1 MSAAPADLTNIPRL
15 KVSPRAKAKAPAY
28 NPAKEYTFRYA
39 AAAHKEQPHV
49 VKFSGGRSSGM
60 MLFTLLENKILNPER
75 GDVIVFNNTS
85 AEHPATY
92 DFVRR
97 CQRLAEQK
105 YGMPFFWTEFQTYED
120 AVSGEW
126 ARLPSYRLV
135 LPTEYSEKN
144 PDGYHCRG
152 EVFEELLSWQRFLPT
167 KFQRICTV
175 QMKIAVTREFLS
187 EWFGMKPSIKRFGHY
202 YTRGMIEDHSVIR
215 THRKNRGATPDEV
228 LLEKAA
234 FVRARPWIRPEQN
247 YADFSKPAK
256 LFHNKTLEGKVF
268 GDRAALSGDNC
279 ADYVAFVGFRGDEP
293 ARVARMMARNHD
305 REEYKTADDPHI
317 TAPEGEFVYAPLAD
331 IGVGKNDVFGFW
343 KKQKWDLR
351 LPHTVNYSNCV
362 YCFLKGSQTL
372 AEVTANREM
381 VEKGLPKK
389 LRAQP
394 DTPADIQWWANIE
407 RKYGRNLEREGRK
420 ILNAETAGE
429 KPFIG
434 FWGIN
439 GKLSYKRLAEA
450 QSIPAALA
458 DIRTEESALPCD
470 CTD

>member
-1 MSAAPADLTNIPRL
+1 MAVAAHDSLIDIPRLAVSSRAKKNAAAYDSAKEHAFNYAAPA
-15 KVSPRAKAKAPAY
+15 
-28 NPAKEYTFRYA
+28 
-39 AAAHKEQPHV
+39 HKDQPHV

-60 MLFTLLENKILNPER
+60 LLFTLLENKILDPER
-75 GDVIVFNNTS
+75 GDVIIFNNTS

-105 YGMPFFWTEFQTYED
+105 YKMPFFWTEFQTYED
-120 AVSGEW
+120 SIGGEW
-126 ARLPSYRLV
+126 GRYPSYRLV
-135 LPTEYSEKN
+135 LPTEYSAKN

-175 QMKIAVTREFLS
+175 QMKIAVTRNFLS
-187 EWFGMKPSIKRFGHY
+187 DWFAMKPSIRRLGHHY
-202 YTRGMIEDHSVIR
+202 DCGMMEDEAIIDL
-215 THRKNRGATPDEV
+215 HRRNRGTIPEDV

-234 FVRARPWIRPEQN
+234 FVRERPWFRPEQN

-256 LFHNKTLEGKVF
+256 PFHNKTLADKVAK
-268 GDRAALSGDNC
+268 GRAALSGDNC
-279 ADYVAFVGFRGDEP
+279 VDYVAFVGFRADEP
-293 ARVARMMARNHD
+293 ARVARMNARNYN
-305 REEYKTADDPHI
+305 REEVETDDPH
-317 TAPEGEFVYAPLAD
+317 TAAPEGEFVYAPIAD

-351 LPHTVNYSNCV
+351 LPHTVNFSNCV

-381 VEKGLPKK
+381 AEKNLPKK

-407 RKYGRNLEREGRK
+407 RKYGRDLEREGRE
-420 ILNAETAGE
+420 IRNAETAGE

-439 GKLSYKRLAEA
+439 GKLSYKRLAKA

-458 DIRTEESALPCD
+458 EIRTEESALPCD